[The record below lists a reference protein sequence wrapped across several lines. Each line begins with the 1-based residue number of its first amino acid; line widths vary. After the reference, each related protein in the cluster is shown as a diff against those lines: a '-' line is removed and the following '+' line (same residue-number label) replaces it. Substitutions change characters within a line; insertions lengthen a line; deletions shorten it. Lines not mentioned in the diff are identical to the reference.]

1 MEFSERVSKLS
12 WGFQIADG
20 KKMDKQLQDGDTPR
34 VISEKLETAVKGFKK
49 ATTQAEGYFRL
60 LAAVDTTPAVAGCK
74 SGLIKASSACKSWQG
89 VFKQMILLQ
98 VDAEGEPLSLRQVV
112 ADINKAADSLTALF
126 EQCEFAKVHA
136 TM

>member
-1 MEFSERVSKLS
+1 MEFSEQVSKLS

-20 KKMDKQLQDGDTPR
+20 KKMDKQLQDGDTPE
-34 VISEKLETAVKGFKK
+34 VISEKLATAVKGIKK
-49 ATTQAEGYFRL
+49 ATTRAEKYFRL
-60 LAAVDTTPAVAGCK
+60 LAGVVATRAIAECK
-74 SGLIKASSACKSWQG
+74 RSLIKASSACKSWQG
-89 VFKQMILLQ
+89 VFEQMILLQ

-126 EQCEFAKVHA
+126 KQCEFAKVHA